1 MESEVILT
9 TERLRLRKLTHD
21 DLPLLEKSLCDA
33 RVMYA
38 YEHGLSRD
46 EALEWLERQIA
57 RYSSDGCGL
66 WGVERLSDGT
76 FLGQCGITMQPLYDT
91 LVPEIGYVF
100 DDEYWGFG
108 YATEAAQACKKYGF
122 EVMGAAELFSI
133 IRGNNLPSI
142 KVAERNGMTPRRRSS
157 VTRLLLIPHQ
167 KYFWRGPLY
176 GTALL

>member
-9 TERLRLRKLTHD
+9 TERLRLRKLTPD

-33 RVMYA
+33 R
-38 YEHGLSRD
+38 D
-46 EALEWLERQIA
+46 EALEWLERQLS

-66 WGVERLSDGT
+66 WGVERLSDGA

-108 YATEAAQACKKYGF
+108 YATEAAKACKKYGF

-167 KYFWRGPLY
+167 KYFWRGTPVWNSPLIMRD
-176 GTALL
+176 